1 MSKDHESNHIA
12 NTKLQLNH
20 IAFASKWKLQNHLS
34 IIYQL
39 KDSYRIKLQET
50 NYLHKE
56 LNKEIVYTR
65 KSLGFSASNNATQ
78 IILP

>member
-12 NTKLQLNH
+12 NTKLQLSQ
-20 IAFASKWKLQNHLS
+20 IAIASKWKLQYNS
-34 IIYQL
+34 SAIYQL
-39 KDSYRIKLQET
+39 KDSYRIINYSHKL
-50 NYLHKE
+50 
-56 LNKEIVYTR
+56 LNKEIIYTR

>member
-39 KDSYRIKLQET
+39 KDSYRKT
-50 NYLHKE
+50 NYSHNE
-56 LNKEIVYTR
+56 LNKEILYTR